1 MLRYIIVRAPP
12 RSEKMSFKK
21 IICISADIF
30 NVVFMRTFMF
40 HVCID
45 MTQMTTGKQEEFACI
60 P

>member
-12 RSEKMSFKK
+12 RSEKMSLKFQQKF
-21 IICISADIF
+21 S
-30 NVVFMRTFMF
+30 VVFMRTVMF

-45 MTQMTTGKQEEFACI
+45 MTQMTTGKQEEFECI